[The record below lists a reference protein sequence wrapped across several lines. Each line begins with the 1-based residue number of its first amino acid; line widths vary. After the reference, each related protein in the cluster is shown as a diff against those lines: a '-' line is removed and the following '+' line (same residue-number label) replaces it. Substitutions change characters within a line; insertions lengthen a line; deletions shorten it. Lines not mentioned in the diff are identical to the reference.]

1 MPSYSRSSNKQ
12 LRTVRPELRRI
23 FREVLL
29 RGYDHAILEG
39 HRSQHDQHEKF
50 IGDLSG
56 VDWPNSKH
64 NATPSNAVDVRPYI
78 PSLGY
83 PEDHKYFYRFAGQV
97 EAIAQNMG
105 YKLRWGGDWDSDRD
119 MDDQRFNDLFHFEY
133 VREL

>member
-1 MPSYSRSSNKQ
+1 MPSYSRSSNKR
-12 LRTVRPELRRI
+12 LHTVRPELQRI
-23 FREVLL
+23 FREVLR

-39 HRSQHDQHEKF
+39 HRGQYDQHTNF
-50 IGDLSG
+50 ISDRSK

-64 NATPSNAVDVRPYI
+64 NTTPSDAVDVRPYI

-83 PEDHKYFYRFAGQV
+83 PDDLKYFYRFAGQV
-97 EAIAQNMG
+97 EAITQEMG
-105 YKLRWGGDWDSDRD
+105 YELRWGGDWDSDRD